1 MTTRDRQPLGRDY
14 QLMVSALAEVSRRRD
29 SELDNAEQ
37 AYQDNAARA
46 AGELARAE
54 HDALTADRWAGAAA
68 AQVLD
73 VDREAARLWDQ
84 LRRARGMRV
93 RALGE
98 VPEPAPIEAMPRVA
112 LQRRPESSNGITGPA
127 GPGSSTGGAGGS
139 GGGSGT
145 DGAGGFGGGGSHGLD
160 PAGLGVAGMGAGGFG
175 GGGFGAGA
183 LVPGRQSPRALLSR
197 AAERIEVTA
206 RPARHGLT
214 RWVLPLLPLVGA
226 LCAALAGLVAAGL
239 VTFGSTDV
247 FGGVVIRG
255 MGWLGF
261 LVAPSTGVPVAAWL
275 AHRRLHARLDIGGIG
290 LTLLGGMAAATALSL
305 AFAAQR

>member
-1 MTTRDRQPLGRDY
+1 VTTRDRQPLGRDY
-14 QLMVSALAEVSRRRD
+14 QLMVSALADVTKRRD
-29 SELDNAEQ
+29 TELDGAEQ

-84 LRRARGMRV
+84 LRRARGLRV

-112 LQRRPESSNGITGPA
+112 LQRRPESSTPGETTALTPGRPSPRMLLARAQDRIDVTVRPA
-127 GPGSSTGGAGGS
+127 GPGLRRWI
-139 GGGSGT
+139 
-145 DGAGGFGGGGSHGLD
+145 F
-160 PAGLGVAGMGAGGFG
+160 PA
-175 GGGFGAGA
+175 
-183 LVPGRQSPRALLSR
+183 
-197 AAERIEVTA
+197 
-206 RPARHGLT
+206 
-214 RWVLPLLPLVGA
+214 LPVVGA

-239 VTFGSTDV
+239 VTFGGTDV
-247 FGGVVIRG
+247 PGAAVIRG
-255 MGWLGF
+255 IGWLGF
-261 LVAPSTGVPVAAWL
+261 VVAPSTGVPVAAWL
-275 AHRRLHARLDIGGIG
+275 AHRRLHARLEIGGIG
-290 LTLLGGMAAATALSL
+290 LTLLGGMVTATVLSL

>member
-14 QLMVSALAEVSRRRD
+14 QLMVSALADVTRRRD
-29 SELDNAEQ
+29 NELDDAEQ
-37 AYQDNAARA
+37 AYQDTAARA

-84 LRRARGMRV
+84 LRRARGLRV

-98 VPEPAPIEAMPRVA
+98 VPEPASIEAMPRVA
-112 LQRRPESSNGITGPA
+112 LQRRPEPAPNGPDDTVVL
-127 GPGSSTGGAGGS
+127 T
-139 GGGSGT
+139 
-145 DGAGGFGGGGSHGLD
+145 
-160 PAGLGVAGMGAGGFG
+160 
-175 GGGFGAGA
+175 
-183 LVPGRQSPRALLSR
+183 PGRQSPQVLLAR
-197 AAERIEVTA
+197 AADRIDVTA
-206 RPARHGLT
+206 RPGRHPR
-214 RWVLPLLPLVGA
+214 RWMLPLLPLVGA
-226 LCAALAGLVAAGL
+226 LCAALAALVAAGL
-239 VTFGSTDV
+239 VTFGGTGV
-247 FGGVVIRG
+247 WGGVAIRG

-275 AHRRLHARLDIGGIG
+275 AHRRLHARLEIGGIG
-290 LTLLGGMAAATALSL
+290 LTLLGGMVAATAISL